1 MKKILILI
9 ITATI
14 AILTSGNT
22 CAVASENPTLPPF
35 AFTIIDMSDLHL
47 DYEVK
52 FEVTPSYSM
61 DYKQLLKPIDLKKAC
76 VPGRIPTFP
85 FVAVISA
92 VGTYTLYGAG
102 AGIVTVGIIYI
113 ATNGNRRH
121 FKHAVWGCVTGMV
134 VGGVAKWLSVR

>member
-1 MKKILILI
+1 MKKILAFIV
-9 ITATI
+9 AI
-14 AILTSGNT
+14 AVILTVANT
-22 CAVASENPTLPPF
+22 CAEAHSPSGPPPF
-35 AFTIIDMSDLHL
+35 AFEVINLDDLRL
-47 DYEVK
+47 DYGAKLEH
-52 FEVTPSYSM
+52 PASYQV
-61 DYKQLLKPIDLKKAC
+61 DYSQILHPVDLKKTC

-92 VGTYTLYGAG
+92 IGTYTLYGAG

-121 FKHAVWGCVTGMV
+121 LKHAIWGCVTGMV

>member
-1 MKKILILI
+1 MKKILILTAAI
-9 ITATI
+9 IGLI
-14 AILTSGNT
+14 TSAVT
-22 CAVASENPTLPPF
+22 CEAAHKTSTPPPF
-35 AFTIIDMSDLHL
+35 VFQIIDVSNLHI
-47 DYEVK
+47 DYEAKIEVK
-52 FEVTPSYSM
+52 YSYTV
-61 DYKQLLKPIDLKKAC
+61 DYSQLLHPIDFKKTC